1 MRLSGNTS
9 GEDDQWSWLDT
20 PPDADQPSDVTGP
33 GVDIDAVPEQTL
45 PQENW
50 DSAVPADPGP
60 TASRPPAR
68 WGQFARR
75 VPARGVA
82 GLAAVLAVVVGVV
95 VGAHGP
101 HHPTEGGTGA
111 KTASMSASATA
122 GVCAGLS
129 GVVVTERGG
138 DPSTVPG
145 VIATFEDAY
154 YTQRN
159 AEAAVRVIA
168 AESGITQQALAA
180 GIATIPAGTVHCV
193 AITPVTLNTA
203 NVHLVEVHPDHK
215 RVDYLQVINTITG
228 PGGGLLISHVQEQG

>member
-1 MRLSGNTS
+1 M
-9 GEDDQWSWLDT
+9 D
-20 PPDADQPSDVTGP
+20 SDR
-33 GVDIDAVPEQTL
+33 VPEQPV
-45 PQENW
+45 PQESW
-50 DSAVPADPGP
+50 GGTVPADPDLNP
-60 TASRPPAR
+60 SRSRAR

-75 VPARGVA
+75 VPVRGVA

-101 HHPTEGGTGA
+101 HHPTEGGTSA
-111 KTASMSASATA
+111 KTASMSASAPA

-129 GVVVTERGG
+129 GAVVTERGG
-138 DPSTVPG
+138 DPATVPG

-159 AEAAVRVIA
+159 AEAALRVVA
-168 AESGITQQALAA
+168 PESGITQQALAA

-228 PGGGLLISHVQEQG
+228 SGGGLLISHVQEQG